1 MQLNRINTY
10 ASQVASFKQENKMAD
25 QFKLLDEEDFCM
37 SFEDAETSEYE
48 DIREHAYHALQ

>member
-1 MQLNRINTY
+1 MNRINTY
-10 ASQVASFKQENKMAD
+10 ASQVASLKQENKMAD
-25 QFKLLDEEDFCM
+25 QFKPLGEEEICM